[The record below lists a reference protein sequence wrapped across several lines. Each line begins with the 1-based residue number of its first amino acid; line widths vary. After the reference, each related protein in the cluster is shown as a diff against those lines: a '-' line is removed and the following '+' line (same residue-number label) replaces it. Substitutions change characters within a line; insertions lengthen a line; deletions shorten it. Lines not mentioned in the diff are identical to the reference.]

1 MATAQQKTA
10 AKKITAKKITARKQ
24 TAKQAS
30 PIQEKT
36 PLGDYIREGFGYG
49 IGFNFAQILFTAVGL
64 GIFIVGF
71 ILWKREQKKP
81 KETRSRG
88 MTITGFVLMGLGCV
102 VGFTFGGMILL
113 GAIGEEM

>member
-1 MATAQQKTA
+1 MATVQRKATVKKTT
-10 AKKITAKKITARKQ
+10 AKRQTAKKT
-24 TAKQAS
+24 T
-30 PIQEKT
+30 PTQEQKT

-88 MTITGFVLMGLGCV
+88 MTITGIVLMGLGCV